1 MGKLFVPYE
10 LAVKLKEKGF
20 DEYCFAY
27 YDKNK
32 ILLSGGSIAHS
43 QRLTNLKN
51 SNIKN
56 GGKEFIDCPTAPTY
70 DQVIDW
76 FIEKHKIQLKAVAM
90 DFEGKVKWYYEC
102 QDIKLYKTMHIDQRV
117 FRFKVMSPNI
127 SNTYHI
133 ALRKAISEAVKT
145 I

>member
-32 ILLSGGSIAHS
+32 TLLSGGSVAHS
-43 QRLTNLKN
+43 QRLTSLKN
-51 SNIKN
+51 SNIQY
-56 GGKEFIDCPTAPTY
+56 GGKEFVDCPTAPTH

-76 FIEKHKIQLKAVAM
+76 FIEKHKIQLKVTAL
-90 DFEGKVKWYYEC
+90 ELENNTVKLETTNNVSDYLKPKITTNGYITITK
-102 QDIKLYKTMHIDQRV
+102 IK
-117 FRFKVMSPNI
+117 
-127 SNTYHI
+127 
-133 ALRKAISEAVKT
+133 
-145 I
+145 